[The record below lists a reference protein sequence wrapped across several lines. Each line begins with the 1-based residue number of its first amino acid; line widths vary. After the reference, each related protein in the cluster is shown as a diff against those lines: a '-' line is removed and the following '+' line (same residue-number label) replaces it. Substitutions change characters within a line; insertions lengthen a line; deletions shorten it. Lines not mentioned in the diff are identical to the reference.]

1 MIKPPTFAMD
11 VTMASPGKMKPAW
24 TKEAEERIKRVPS
37 FVRSMVRSAVERYA
51 VEHDYREITPDILE
65 DLKQKAGM
73 GGMHGHR

>member
-11 VTMASPGKMKPAW
+11 VNMASSATMKPLW

-51 VEHDYREITPDILE
+51 IELDCREITPDIME
-65 DLKQKAGM
+65 QLKQKAGL